1 MNATNSSEYTEY
13 KQELWCQEQI
23 MHLISSLLFALSANI
38 DSFIVGMSYGIKKSN
53 IDLLKSTIISFVTL
67 AGTIIAILMGTE
79 ISQFLPA
86 SSTQAIGCA
95 LLIGLG
101 LYYILKSLFSYL
113 GKKFKKAEVKS
124 NELAA
129 GSSKKEPAEATLLTL
144 KEGLFLGLALSINNF
159 GMGIGASI
167 TGLKLV
173 PTAIMSL
180 IISVVFLYAGNFI
193 GKTKVPRISDRL
205 ADVISGLILVGLG
218 AYELFL

>member
-1 MNATNSSEYTEY
+1 MPF
-13 KQELWCQEQI
+13 
-23 MHLISSLLFALSANI
+23 ISSLLFALSANI

-53 IDLLKSTIISFVTL
+53 INLVKSTVISLVTL
-67 AGTIIAILMGTE
+67 VGTVVSILMGAR

-101 LYYILKSLFSYL
+101 LYYILKSFLVYFRE
-113 GKKFKKAEVKS
+113 KFRKAEVKT
-124 NELAA
+124 NELVP
-129 GSSKKEPAEATLLTL
+129 GSANKAPAEAALLTL
-144 KEGLFLGLALSINNF
+144 KEGFFLGLALSINNF

-180 IISVVFLYAGNFI
+180 IVSVFFLYAGNFI
-193 GKTKVPRISDRL
+193 GKTKMPHISDQM
-205 ADVISGLILVGLG
+205 ADIISGLILAGLG
-218 AYELFL
+218 IYELFT